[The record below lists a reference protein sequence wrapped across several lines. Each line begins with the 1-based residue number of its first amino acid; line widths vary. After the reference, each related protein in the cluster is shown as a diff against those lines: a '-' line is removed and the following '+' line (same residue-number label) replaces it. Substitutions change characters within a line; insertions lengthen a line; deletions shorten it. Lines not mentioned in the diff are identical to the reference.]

1 MNKYIPQRI
10 AALEEYTPSVGEYRI
25 RLDANENPVSRVP
38 DYIYEKIKEAI
49 DGTPFN
55 RYPDSGASELIKAFC
70 AFYGCRVECVTA
82 GCGSD
87 ELISLLVNMLLGDG
101 DRMLVCKP
109 DFSMYAFYA
118 SLAGCEV
125 LTAEKDDGLGI
136 DFDALAECAKEKKV
150 KAVFFSNP
158 CNPTGRAYDRE
169 TVLRF
174 VDSLDCIVVVDE
186 AYMEF
191 CRPGCSVLDDT
202 GERENL
208 IVLKT
213 LSKAFGMAALR
224 VGFAVAH
231 PDIAASLK
239 KIKSPYNLGA
249 VSQAVGKTVLGF
261 PDYIRS
267 HTAELIKGTHWLY
280 DSLKALGVHAYPTDT
295 NFVLMLFDD
304 DTTAGVIYDEL
315 KKRGIIIRKPDKR
328 HLRVSCGTDDENRC
342 FMEEFT
348 DIYTNNLK

>member
-10 AALEEYTPSVGEYRI
+10 AALEEYTPSEGEYRI
-25 RLDANENPVSRVP
+25 RLDANENPVCRVP
-38 DYIYEKIKEAI
+38 DHIYDKIREAV
-49 DGTPFN
+49 DGVSLN
-55 RYPDSGASELIKAFC
+55 RYPDPCAKELIKAFC
-70 AFYGCRVECVTA
+70 AYYGCREECVTA

-118 SLAGCEV
+118 SLANCEV
-125 LTAEKDDGLGI
+125 ITAGKDGDLGI
-136 DFDALAECAKEKKV
+136 DFDALAECAREKQV

-169 TVLRF
+169 TILRF
-174 VDSLDCIVVVDE
+174 ADSLDCVVVVDE

-191 CRPGCSVLDDT
+191 CRPGCSVLGDV

-224 VGFAVAH
+224 VGFAIAH
-231 PDIAASLK
+231 PDIASSLK

-249 VSQAVGKTVLGF
+249 VSQAVGKTILGF
-261 PDYIRS
+261 PDYIKG
-267 HTAELIKGTHWLY
+267 HTAELIRGTKYLY
-280 DSLKALGVHAYPTDT
+280 DSLVSLGVHAYPTDT
-295 NFVLMLFDD
+295 NFVLMDFDD
-304 DTTAGVIYDEL
+304 DVTAGRIYGEL
-315 KKRGIIIRKPDKR
+315 KKRSIIIRNPDRR
-328 HLRVSCGTDDENRC
+328 HLRVSCGTDEENER
-342 FMEEFT
+342 FIYEFT
-348 DIYTNNLK
+348 DIYNTRD